1 MEGNTYVEYQASATE
16 QDVAVTI
23 SAACSR
29 QDTND
34 VEATC
39 TMSTLGLDDALSSL
53 SSLCN
58 GPQSAADYCS
68 EASDFS
74 TSETT
79 TLPEGYFGMIP
90 VIVTAGDDLLP
101 AATPTAGS
109 ASQTKV
115 SESGSV
121 SPTASGSVSGS
132 ASGIGAAKTSAASA
146 ASKINS
152 AASSAAAE
160 QSTAGAPMMTMA
172 PAVAA
177 LGAAAAFFL

>member
-1 MEGNTYVEYQASATE
+1 MEANTYVEYQVSATE

-23 SAACSR
+23 SAACFR

-39 TMSTLGLDDALSSL
+39 TMSTLGLDDELSSL

-74 TSETT
+74 TSMTT

-90 VIVTAGDDLLP
+90 VVVTAGDDLLP
-101 AATPTAGS
+101 AATPSADS
-109 ASQTKV
+109 ASQTTV
-115 SESGSV
+115 IRESGSV
-121 SPTASGSVSGS
+121 SPTASGSVS

-177 LGAAAAFFL
+177 LGAAAALFL